1 MSKSR
6 KYARLDQ
13 ERVLYSGQV
22 QARLIMTMQN
32 VYLMKIRI
40 MVDSTLMMHRGLSQR
55 LLTYGVRIGGLITI
69 A

>member
-1 MSKSR
+1 
-6 KYARLDQ
+6 
-13 ERVLYSGQV
+13 
-22 QARLIMTMQN
+22 MTMQN